1 MGWSDFSLQYRSTAL
16 GMVWIFLKPCIKLV
30 VLYEVFRTLLGTDI
44 ERYSLYLFSGIIV
57 WEHFS
62 ITTSQCIGVLLQKH
76 NLIQRVPFPRI
87 TLMGS
92 VGWTSFIVLSIH
104 MAILLLATIIL
115 GSGISPRML
124 LMPVAMLQMTALA
137 LGVGMTLAA
146 YSLRHKDIGHAWQ
159 IVLQI
164 LFWLTPIFYRPRL
177 LESRIDDLIRYQP
190 LSILL
195 REIRGMLVYADRL
208 LDDSLWTIFLVSV
221 FTAGVLACW
230 IGIYQYRSRYFLHE
244 Y

>member
-1 MGWSDFSLQYRSTAL
+1 
-16 GMVWIFLKPCIKLV
+16 MVWVFLKPGLKLI
-30 VLYEVFRTLLGTDI
+30 VLYEVFHTLLGTDI
-44 ERYSLYLFSGIIV
+44 ARYPLYLFSGIIV
-57 WEHFS
+57 WEHFAV
-62 ITTSQCIGVLLQKH
+62 TTSQCIGALLQKKH
-76 NLIQRVPFPRI
+76 MIQRIPFPRI
-87 TLMGS
+87 VLMWS
-92 VGWTSFIVLSIH
+92 VGWTSFIVLCIH
-104 MAILLLATIIL
+104 MAILLLATLIL

-124 LMPVAMLQMTALA
+124 FVPVAMLQMTALA

-221 FTAGVLACW
+221 FTAGVLACG